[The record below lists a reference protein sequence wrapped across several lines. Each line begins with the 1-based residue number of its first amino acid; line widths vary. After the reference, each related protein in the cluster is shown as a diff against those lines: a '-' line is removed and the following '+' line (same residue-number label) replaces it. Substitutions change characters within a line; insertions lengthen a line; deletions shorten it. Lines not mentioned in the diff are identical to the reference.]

1 MSITKKFQ
9 SDKKN
14 YKVTF
19 SLPVDVAPNAKSV
32 QVIGEFNNWDM
43 RTAPAMKASKNEYSA
58 TLELNSGT
66 YQFRYLIDGLRWE
79 NDFAADNYVSSP
91 FAGINNSVL
100 ILPAS
105 VAAGGEKRG
114 RKPAAEKVVASVKAT
129 AKTGSKSS
137 IEKTA
142 VPEKTSGGKRGRK
155 PKAESAS
162 VAAPV
167 AKAPAKR
174 GRKPKS
180 EGATSAPKPA
190 STGKRGRPKKSA

>member
-43 RTAPAMKASKNEYSA
+43 RTAPAMKASKSEYSA

-100 ILPAS
+100 VLPAS
-105 VAAGGEKRG
+105 VAAGGGKRG
-114 RKPAAEKVVASVKAT
+114 RKPAAEKAAAPEKAT
-129 AKTGSKSS
+129 AKRGRKPAA
-137 IEKTA
+137 EKA
-142 VPEKTSGGKRGRK
+142 AAPEKATGGKRGRK
-155 PKAESAS
+155 PKAESAA

-167 AKAPAKR
+167 AKAPSKR
-174 GRKPKS
+174 GRKPKA
-180 EGATSAPKPA
+180 EGASAAPKPA